1 MKTNKPMKKILHYIL
16 LLFASVNVWSQV
28 AITESSGGLE
38 SAFVKWTPFVGAD
51 SYNIYYTGGGQT
63 DIKLDRQLIR
73 SYDTYLRADVLGL
86 AAGSYTLKIIPV
98 ISGTE
103 SIANA
108 AITGSLT
115 VKSHNREGFAFANGI
130 IPGAYNADGTP
141 KTDAKIIYVTGAT
154 ANTVSGTVLDNN
166 GVAIPATGLVN
177 ILSARGAGYDKTP
190 LIIRLIG
197 TLRDTEVTG
206 LNAGNFL
213 DFRGS
218 NATTRKTENITFEG
232 VGEDA
237 FIYGFGFGLKRSG
250 AIEIRNV
257 GITMFGDDAIG
268 MDGDNSNIWVHN
280 NDFFYGK
287 PGSDADQVKGDG
299 TIDMKANSS
308 NITISYNHFWD
319 SGKAMGCGGAT
330 GETSNLKITFHH
342 NWFDHIDSR
351 APRLHYITA
360 HVYNN
365 YYDGVSVYSIG
376 NTTETSAFIEG
387 NYFRNSDR
395 PMMISGQ
402 GTDKYDTATGTY
414 TLKGTFSGQA
424 GGMTKAYN
432 NKFDNS
438 NKLVYYSANPTQF
451 DAYLATT
458 RNEIVPPTIVS
469 FNGAWPYNNFDTD
482 PTMYVSN
489 PDSPDDAKAN
499 VTAYAG
505 RINGGDFKWIFDN
518 SVDDDDHEVNLPLKA
533 AIVAY
538 QSSLVSVQG
547 EAALS
552 AHTLSS
558 PANKNQ
564 SVPTATAINAIVF
577 NFGGDAIN
585 ATATDLPAGLTA
597 TVDTTAKTLTITGTP
612 TETKTYTIT
621 TVGNGTVI
629 TESGTITL
637 TTGTLNDEIHNF
649 TLSGTTSSFYNIIPL
664 TGALSTSKGSVVYG
678 GSTLTQCIKMGSGT
692 VITYTTSQTSTLTL
706 LLATSVSTVKINDV
720 LYTATAAVAP
730 DTGGVITVSLPA
742 GFHKIT
748 KGSTENF
755 LFYMKTSYGKLGL
768 EDNNLTPKLTLYPNP
783 ITNQLHISSPD
794 QKVENVAIYNL
805 TGALVKSIKNEVES
819 IDVSNLTSGSYLVKV
834 TTNQGTLTQKI
845 IKK

>member
-1 MKTNKPMKKILHYIL
+1 MT
-16 LLFASVNVWSQV
+16 LLFASVNIWSQV
-28 AITESSGGLE
+28 TITETTAWLE
-38 SAFVKWTPFVGAD
+38 SASVKWTPFAGAD
-51 SYNIYYTGGGQT
+51 SYNVYYTGGGQT
-63 DIKLDRQLIR
+63 DKKIDTQLIR
-73 SYDTYLRADVLGL
+73 SYGTYFRADVLGL
-86 AAGSYTLKIIPV
+86 AAGSYTLKIVPV

-108 AITGSLT
+108 AITGLLT

-130 IPGAYNADGTP
+130 IPGAYNMDGTP
-141 KTDAKIIYVTGAT
+141 KTGAKIIYITGAT
-154 ANTVSGTVLDNN
+154 ANTVAGTVLDNN
-166 GVAIPATGLVN
+166 GTAVPATGLVN

-197 TLRDTEVTG
+197 TLRDNEVTG

-237 FIYGFGFGLKRSG
+237 FVYGYGFGLKRSG
-250 AIEIRNV
+250 GIEIRNV

-308 NITISYNHFWD
+308 DITISYNHFWD

-402 GTDKYDTATGTY
+402 GTDKYDTATGSY
-414 TLKGTFSGQA
+414 SLKGTFSGQA

-438 NKLVYYSANPTQF
+438 DKLVYHTANPTQF
-451 DAYLATT
+451 DAYLANT
-458 RNEIVPPTIVS
+458 RNEIVPPTVVS

-482 PTMYVSN
+482 PTMYISN

-499 VTAYAG
+499 AIAYAG
-505 RINGGDFKWIFDN
+505 RINKGDFKWTFDN
-518 SVDDDDHEVNLPLKA
+518 SVDDNDHEVNLPLKA
-533 AIVAY
+533 AILAY
-538 QSSLVSVQG
+538 QSALVSVQG
-547 EAALS
+547 EASLS
-552 AHTLSS
+552 AHTLST

-577 NFGGDAIN
+577 SFGGDAIN
-585 ATATDLPAGLTA
+585 AAATDLPAGLTA
-597 TVDTTAKTLTITGTP
+597 TADTTAKTLTITGTP
-612 TETKTYTIT
+612 TATGTYTIT
-621 TVGNGTVI
+621 TVGNGTAI
-629 TESGTITL
+629 TQSGAITL
-637 TTGTLNDEIHNF
+637 TSSSLSDEIHNF
-649 TLSGTTSSFYNIIPL
+649 DSGTANSFYNITPL
-664 TGALSTSKGSVVYG
+664 TGSLSTSKGTVIYKS
-678 GSTLTQCIKMGSGT
+678 LIIKQCIKTGSGT
-692 VITYTTSQTSTLTL
+692 VITYTTTQPSTLTL
-706 LLATSVSTVKINDV
+706 LVATAGSTIKVDNV
-720 LYTATAAVAP
+720 LYTAVAAVAP
-730 DTGGVITVSLPA
+730 ETGGVITVSLLA
-742 GFHKIT
+742 GSHTIA
-748 KGSTENF
+748 KGSAENA
-755 LFYMKTSYGKLGL
+755 LFYMKTSYGTLGI
-768 EDNNLTPKLTLYPNP
+768 EENNQAPKFTLYPNP
-783 ITNQLHISSPD
+783 VTNTIFLSSFN
-794 QKVENVAIYNL
+794 QKIEKVEIYNM
-805 TGALVKSIKNEVES
+805 TGTLVKSIGKEVEA
-819 IDVSNLTSGSYLVKV
+819 IDVSNLSLGIYLVKV
-834 TTNQGTLTQKI
+834 TTDQGTSTQRI
-845 IKK
+845 IKQ

>member
-1 MKTNKPMKKILHYIL
+1 MKKILLYITF
-16 LLFASVNVWSQV
+16 LFASANLWSQV
-28 AITESSGGLE
+28 TITESNGWLE
-38 SAFVKWTPFVGAD
+38 SAYVKWTNASNAD
-51 SYNIYYTGGGQT
+51 SYNVYYTGNGLT
-63 DIKLDRQLIR
+63 DVKIDRQLIR
-73 SYDTYLRADVLGL
+73 SYGTYFRADALGL
-86 AAGSYTLKIIPV
+86 KAGSYTLKIVPV

-103 SIANA
+103 SIASA
-108 AITGSLT
+108 SITGSLT
-115 VKSHNREGFAFANGI
+115 VKAHNREGFAFADGI

-141 KTDAKIIYVTGAT
+141 KADAKIIYVTGAT
-154 ANTVSGTVLDNN
+154 ANTITSTVLNDK
-166 GVAIPATGLVN
+166 GVAVPATGLVN
-177 ILSARGAGYDKTP
+177 ILSAKGAGYDKTP

-197 TLRDTEVTG
+197 TVKDTEITG

-237 FIYGFGFGLKRSG
+237 FVYGYGLGLKRAG

-257 GITMFGDDAIG
+257 AITMFGDDAIG

-365 YYDGVSVYSIG
+365 YYDGVAVYSIG

-402 GTDKYDTATGTY
+402 GTDKYDTSTGTY

-438 NKLVYYSANPTQF
+438 NKLVYHTTNSTQF
-451 DAYLATT
+451 DAYLAAA
-458 RNEIVPPTIVS
+458 RNEVVPPTVVS

-482 PTMYVSN
+482 PSMYVSN

-505 RINGGDFKWIFDN
+505 RINKGDFKWTFDN
-518 SVDDDDHEVNLPLKA
+518 AVDDDNHEVNLPLKT
-533 AIVAY
+533 AILNY
-538 QSSLVSVQG
+538 QSSLVAIQG
-547 EAALS
+547 EAGIS

-558 PANKNQ
+558 PANKSQ
-564 SVPTATAINAIVF
+564 SVAATTAINAIVF
-577 NFGGDAIN
+577 TFGGDAVN
-585 ATATDLPAGLTA
+585 ATAADLPSGLTA
-597 TVDTTAKTLTITGTP
+597 VADTTAKTLTITGTP
-612 TETKTYTIT
+612 TAGGTYTIT
-621 TVGNGTVI
+621 TVGNGTAV
-629 TESGTITL
+629 TETGTITI
-637 TTGTLNDEIHNF
+637 TTTASDEIHNF
-649 TLSGTTSSFYNIIPL
+649 DSGTASSFYSITPL
-664 TGALSTSKGSVVYG
+664 TGSLSKSKGTVVYG
-678 GSTLTQCIKMGSGT
+678 SLTITQCIKTGSGT
-692 VITYTTSQTSTLTL
+692 VITFTTSQPSTLTL
-706 LLATSVSTVKINDV
+706 LVATGNTIKVDNV
-720 LYTATAAVAP
+720 LYTAVAATAP
-730 DTGGVITVSLPA
+730 DTGGVITVTLPA
-742 GFHKIT
+742 GAHTIA
-748 KGSTENF
+748 KGNSEGA
-755 LFYMKTSYGKLGL
+755 LFYMKTSYSTLSVH
-768 EDNNLTPKLTLYPNP
+768 ENNQTPKLTLYPNP
-783 ITNQLHISSPD
+783 VTNQLHISSSD
-794 QKVENVAIYNL
+794 QKIENVSVYSLN
-805 TGALVKSIKNEVES
+805 GSLVKSISNVSDS
-819 IDVSNLTSGSYLVKV
+819 IDVSHLKTGSYLVKV
-834 TTNQGTLTQKI
+834 TTDQGSFTQKI

>member
-1 MKTNKPMKKILHYIL
+1 MKKILLYITF
-16 LLFASVNVWSQV
+16 LFASANIWSQV
-28 AITESSGGLE
+28 TITESAGWLE
-38 SAFVKWTPFVGAD
+38 SAYVKWTNASNAD
-51 SYNIYYTGGGQT
+51 SYNIYYSGNGLA
-63 DIKLDRQLIR
+63 DVKLDRQLIR
-73 SYDTYLRADVLGL
+73 SYGTYFRADVIGL
-86 AAGSYTLKIIPV
+86 SAGSYTLKIIPV

-108 AITGSLT
+108 AITAPLT
-115 VKSHNREGFAFANGI
+115 VKTHNREGFAFANGI

-141 KTDAKIIYVTGAT
+141 KTGAQIIYVTGAT
-154 ANTVSGTVLDNN
+154 ANTVTGTILNDK
-166 GVAIPATGLVN
+166 GAAIPATGLVN
-177 ILSARGAGYDKTP
+177 ILSAKGAGYDKTP

-197 TLRDTEVTG
+197 TLKDTEVTG

-232 VGEDA
+232 VGQDA
-237 FIYGFGFGLKRSG
+237 FVYGFGFGLKRSG

-257 GITMFGDDAIG
+257 GVTMFGDDGIG

-308 NITISYNHFWD
+308 DITISYNHFWD

-330 GETSNLKITFHH
+330 GETSNLRITFHH
-342 NWFDHIDSR
+342 NWFDHVDSR

-365 YYDGVSVYSIG
+365 YYDGVAKYSIG

-402 GTDKYDTATGTY
+402 GTDKYDTSTGTY
-414 TLKGTFSGQA
+414 TLSGTFSGQA

-438 NKLVYYSANPTQF
+438 GPIVYHTVNPIQF
-451 DAYLATT
+451 DAYLAAT
-458 RNEIVPPTIVS
+458 RNEVVPQTVVS

-482 PTMYVSN
+482 SAMYVSN

-505 RINGGDFKWIFDN
+505 RINGGDFKWTFN
-518 SVDDDDHEVNLPLKA
+518 NAVDDDDHEVNLPLKTAILNYQSALA
-533 AIVAY
+533 AI
-538 QSSLVSVQG
+538 QG
-547 EAALS
+547 EAGVS

-558 PANKNQ
+558 PANKSQ
-564 SVPTATAINAIVF
+564 SVSSSTAINAIVF
-577 NFGGDAIN
+577 TFGGDAVN
-585 ATATDLPAGLTA
+585 ATAADLPAGLTA

-612 TETKTYTIT
+612 ASGGTYTIT
-621 TVGNGTVI
+621 TVGNGTPI
-629 TESGTITL
+629 TETGTITI
-637 TTGTLNDEIHNF
+637 TATASDEIHNF
-649 TLSGTTSSFYNIIPL
+649 TTSGTASSFYNITPL
-664 TGALSTSKGSVVYG
+664 TGSLSSSKGTVLYG
-678 GSTLTQCIKMGSGT
+678 SLTLTQCIKTGSGT
-692 VITYTTSQTSTLTL
+692 VITFTTSQPSTLTL
-706 LLATSVSTVKINDV
+706 LVAAGNTIKVDNVV
-720 LYTATAAVAP
+720 YTAVAATAP
-730 DTGGVITVSLPA
+730 DTGGVITVSLAA
-742 GFHKIT
+742 GAHTIA
-748 KGSTENF
+748 KGNSEGA
-755 LFYMKTSYGKLGL
+755 LFYMKTSYGTLSL
-768 EDNNLTPKLTLYPNP
+768 EGNVQTPKLTLYPNP
-783 ITNQLHISSPD
+783 VTNQLHFSSSD
-794 QKVENVAIYNL
+794 QTIEKIVIYNL
-805 TGALVKSIKNEVES
+805 LGSMVKTVSNVTDS
-819 IDVSNLTSGSYLVKV
+819 VDVSHLHTGSYLVKV
-834 TTNQGTLTQKI
+834 TTNQGSFTQKI